1 MSFKV
6 KLYLSWTRFPGFGWN
21 SSDVDIRYGFQEL
34 LVGFEVHLGHMV
46 DGRTDVRSVEREM
59 GLLDFSL
66 DAPTEVG
73 SLMSL

>member
-21 SSDVDIRYGFQEL
+21 CSDVDIRYGFQEL
-34 LVGFEVHLGHMV
+34 LVGFEVHLGQMV
-46 DGRTDVRSVEREM
+46 DGRSVEREM